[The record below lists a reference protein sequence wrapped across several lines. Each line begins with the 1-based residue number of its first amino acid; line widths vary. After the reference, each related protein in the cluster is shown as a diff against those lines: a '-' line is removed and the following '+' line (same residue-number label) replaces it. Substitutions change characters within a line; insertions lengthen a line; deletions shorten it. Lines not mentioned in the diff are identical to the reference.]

1 MNYSKQYGIIPVQSD
16 IEDKVYRYYQ
26 RAKETL

>member
-1 MNYSKQYGIIPVQSD
+1 MNYSKQYGIIPVQSG
-16 IEDKVYRYYQ
+16 IEDKVYRYYP